1 MTMSYIDGFII
12 PVPTGDDLPDGEV
25 TERAVQVR
33 DDETVV
39 SAGSWPDRATRSGEA
54 EDGSQPG
61 DDEHADALRWQ
72 AASGRSGRLH
82 AGRPSGG

>member
-39 SAGSWPDRATRSGEA
+39 FGWVLARQGDTKRRSRRWKPTR
-54 EDGSQPG
+54 
-61 DDEHADALRWQ
+61 R
-72 AASGRSGRLH
+72 
-82 AGRPSGG
+82 